1 MLDFE
6 RNNLEVVERE
16 YWRRLSPAFRAYK
29 EFWEELVG
37 QRIVDAYTL
46 APYDVC
52 SNGKVDDELR
62 EEFADKL
69 RIIGQNSYTIFFRL
83 ASVSEDISLA
93 EKSLSVA
100 EPGRKLVLHFGALES
115 VYMKL
120 GSCLEIVDCSMLGV
134 FKRRFLPSN
143 YHELESSP
151 EKFWASARIDRGRF
165 ELRIGKFRH
174 YMAHFAKIGHRIEN
188 GRFKIVK
195 EWNPEW
201 AKRNPRWENFRDPN
215 LEFVDTVEK
224 ATCDFEFAQCF
235 LNRVLLGLL
244 PIYRSMLEFTHTNYG
259 IWLDRDSLPPGTA
272 VSGKG
277 NFSSSS

>member
-1 MLDFE
+1 
-6 RNNLEVVERE
+6 
-16 YWRRLSPAFRAYK
+16 
-29 EFWEELVG
+29 
-37 QRIVDAYTL
+37 
-46 APYDVC
+46 
-52 SNGKVDDELR
+52 
-62 EEFADKL
+62 
-69 RIIGQNSYTIFFRL
+69 
-83 ASVSEDISLA
+83 
-93 EKSLSVA
+93 
-100 EPGRKLVLHFGALES
+100 
-115 VYMKL
+115 
-120 GSCLEIVDCSMLGV
+120 
-134 FKRRFLPSN
+134 
-143 YHELESSP
+143 
-151 EKFWASARIDRGRF
+151 
-165 ELRIGKFRH
+165 
-174 YMAHFAKIGHRIEN
+174 MAHFAKIGHRIEN